1 MASLTASVSRLA
13 ATHKTTGGVRRLL
26 RLEGAGLLLAAI
38 GLYAQ
43 TGSRWS
49 LFAVLFLVPDV
60 SLLFYRFGPR
70 TGAVGYNVA
79 HATLGPLALVAA
91 GVVLAQPLALAVAVT
106 WLAHIGFDRA
116 LGYGLK
122 HSDSFS
128 HTHLGWI
135 GRIANSE

>member
-1 MASLTASVSRLA
+1 MASLTASVSRVA
-13 ATHKTTGGVRRLL
+13 ATHKTTDGVRRLL
-26 RLEGAGLLLAAI
+26 RLEGMGLLLAAV

-43 TGSRWS
+43 TGSRWG

-60 SLLFYRFGPR
+60 SLLFYYFGPR
-70 TGAVGYNVA
+70 TGAATYNAA
-79 HATLGPLALVAA
+79 HATLGPLALVAV
-91 GVVLAQPLALAVAVT
+91 GVALALPLALSVAFI

-122 HSDSFS
+122 YADGFS

-135 GRIANSE
+135 GRTADSE